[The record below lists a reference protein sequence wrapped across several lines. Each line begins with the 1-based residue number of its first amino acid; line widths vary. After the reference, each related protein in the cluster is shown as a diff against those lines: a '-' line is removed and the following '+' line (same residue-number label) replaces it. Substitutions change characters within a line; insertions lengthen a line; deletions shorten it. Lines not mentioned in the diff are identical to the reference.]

1 MSLFRRLATADA
13 QFARQCDAT
22 SYRTLLE
29 EMRATPAYAEIPYV
43 ALEKK
48 AGRMW
53 DALREYRAQQK
64 ALRTPAPPT
73 ASRLWIATIPLDD
86 RLPTAQAGCV
96 MQ

>member
-1 MSLFRRLATADA
+1 MYLFRRLAAADA

-29 EMRATPAYAEIPYV
+29 EMRAAPAYAEMPYV

-53 DALREYRAQQK
+53 DALKEYRAQQRVM
-64 ALRTPAPPT
+64 RTPAPPT
-73 ASRLWIATIPLDD
+73 ASRLWIATMPLEEV
-86 RLPTAQAGCV
+86 PAMQAGCV